1 MVSRYIFISK
11 LMKSMYIKHVQLF
24 AYLLH
29 LNKVVETM
37 KLKFRKMQ
45 LKTVV
50 GNCTLVIFIRIL

>member
-1 MVSRYIFISK
+1 
-11 LMKSMYIKHVQLF
+11 MYIKHVQLF